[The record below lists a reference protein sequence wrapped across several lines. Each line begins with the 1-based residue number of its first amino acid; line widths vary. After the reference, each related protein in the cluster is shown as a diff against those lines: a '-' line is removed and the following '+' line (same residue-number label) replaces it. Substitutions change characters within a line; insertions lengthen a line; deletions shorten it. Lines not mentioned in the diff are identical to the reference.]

1 MRKKDDAGRIPRRI
15 ALFSPVPWLSP
26 ESPRNANDGTAIAH
40 CLHRMKAHFKRWTI
54 RSAWLLG
61 IAAVAAFAW
70 LKFGV
75 KAETN
80 ALVSGNGRI
89 EAVEIDI
96 AAKTP
101 GRIRKI
107 LVREGDFVTAGQVVA
122 HMDTDVLEAEL
133 RQAEAQLRQAESA
146 VAMASNQVRL
156 REAEKAAALAVL
168 TQREAEHEIALKH
181 LSRSSLLVRE
191 GAGTQQQADDDGALV
206 MGAGAAISA
215 AHAQLAATDAA
226 IATARSQVASVKSE
240 TEAARARIERV
251 RADITDSA
259 LRAPR
264 DGRVQ
269 YLVAQSGEVVG
280 SGGRVLNMA
289 DLSDVFMTFFLPATA
304 VGRVALGSEVRLVL
318 DAAPG
323 YTIPAR
329 VSFVADV
336 AQFTPKTVETAA
348 EREKLMFR
356 VRAHIPPDL
365 LRKHILQVKTGLPGM
380 AYVKLEPTA
389 PWPALLQDGLL
400 Q

>member
-1 MRKKDDAGRIPRRI
+1 
-15 ALFSPVPWLSP
+15 
-26 ESPRNANDGTAIAH
+26 
-40 CLHRMKAHFKRWTI
+40 MKAHLKTWTI
-54 RSAWLLG
+54 RSAWLLAV
-61 IAAVAAFAW
+61 AAVAVFVW

-75 KAETN
+75 KHETN

-96 AAKTP
+96 SAKMP

-146 VAMASNQVRL
+146 VAMARNQVLL
-156 REAEKAAALAVL
+156 REAEKAAALAVR
-168 TQREAEHEIALKH
+168 TQREAEHGIALKH
-181 LSRSSLLVRE
+181 LSRSSLLLRE
-191 GAGTQQQADDDGALV
+191 GAGSQQQADDDGALV
-206 MGAGAAISA
+206 MGAAAAISA
-215 AHAQLAATDAA
+215 AHAQLAAADAA
-226 IATARSQVASVKSE
+226 IATARSEVAGVKSAAE
-240 TEAARARIERV
+240 SARARIERI

-280 SGGRVLNMA
+280 SGGRVLNIA
-289 DLSDVFMTFFLPATA
+289 DLSDVFMTFFLPAAA

-323 YTIPAR
+323 YVIPAH

-336 AQFTPKTVETAA
+336 AQFTPKTVETAV

-356 VRAHIPPDL
+356 VRAQISPDL

-380 AYVKLEPTA
+380 AYVKLDPAA
-389 PWPALLQDGLL
+389 PWPAELQKGLM